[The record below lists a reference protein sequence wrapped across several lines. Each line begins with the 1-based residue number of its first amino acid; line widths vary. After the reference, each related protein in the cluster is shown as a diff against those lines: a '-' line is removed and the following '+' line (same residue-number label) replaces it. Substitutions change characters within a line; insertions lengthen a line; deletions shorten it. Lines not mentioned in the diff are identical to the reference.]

1 MSHRDAHNIIGS
13 TDYFVGKP
21 ISFEEFGYENGGRKE
36 YLTASERIFSD
47 ICRLGGF
54 ARALPEAS
62 SSDEVTE

>member
-1 MSHRDAHNIIGS
+1 MSHRDAHHIIGS

-36 YLTASERIFSD
+36 YLAASERIFGD

-54 ARALPEAS
+54 DRALPAAKP
-62 SSDEVTE
+62 SDEVAE